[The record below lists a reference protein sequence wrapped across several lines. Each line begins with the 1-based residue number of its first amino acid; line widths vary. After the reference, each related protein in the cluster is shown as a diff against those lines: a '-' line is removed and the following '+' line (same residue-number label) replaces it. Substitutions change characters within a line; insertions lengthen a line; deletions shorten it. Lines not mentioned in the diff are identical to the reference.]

1 MAEVAAS
8 VEIVPSKGDADGSR
22 LKEYEAMYQY
32 SITRP
37 EEFWAKVRRP
47 FLSLTRKLFSR
58 ARVRRTPCC
67 SEVSRRRATVAHR
80 MAAFAQMQRRVEM
93 DRAGLLMLHWIDS
106 DARAVCRSWCSAG
119 GDGAPVLGPPLR
131 HHQVRQPR

>member
-47 FLSLTRKLFSR
+47 FSPSPESFFRGRVSPHPLLFRSLSPPSHGGASHGSLRTNAA
-58 ARVRRTPCC
+58 AR
-67 SEVSRRRATVAHR
+67 
-80 MAAFAQMQRRVEM
+80 
-93 DRAGLLMLHWIDS
+93 
-106 DARAVCRSWCSAG
+106 
-119 GDGAPVLGPPLR
+119 
-131 HHQVRQPR
+131 

>member
-47 FLSLTRKLFSR
+47 FLSLTRSFFR
-58 ARVRRTPCC
+58 GRVSAAPLAAPKSLAAEPRWHIAWQPSHKC
-67 SEVSRRRATVAHR
+67 SGALR
-80 MAAFAQMQRRVEM
+80 
-93 DRAGLLMLHWIDS
+93 WI
-106 DARAVCRSWCSAG
+106 A
-119 GDGAPVLGPPLR
+119 LGCLR
-131 HHQVRQPR
+131 CTG